1 MGHDL
6 SNEQE
11 SNRQMPCDGAAETL
25 RRRLDELDA
34 RYAESLSAEDD
45 LVRQIGELQRSLA
58 TDAITGF
65 MNRSTF
71 MQQIDRYFSDAPE
84 HRLPAALIKVDLD
97 NFRIINDTFGNRAG
111 DHVLQLVAG
120 VISDICLRP
129 ENRSGEVFFGR
140 IGADE
145 FGIFFPASG
154 LRHASGIAEQVRK
167 RIEDCRFVYSG
178 LRITASC
185 GIVCMPQHATTTD
198 DLIRKADAANYS
210 AKLLGHN
217 RCHVFA
223 HDDDALERFH
233 SQSEQ
238 KKLILN
244 ALEEDRFEIWL
255 QPILK
260 IADRTVHHYEVLIR
274 MRTEDGRILLPG
286 EFMNTAERFG
296 LVAHIDR
303 IAAAKA
309 ITLQSEMVRLGKDL
323 YFSSNISGRNLDDE
337 ELFRF
342 IRDEIHSAGIDPQRI
357 IFEITETAA
366 IRDFRRALHFVGQ
379 LKSIGCLFSLDDF
392 GVGFTSFLYLRE
404 LPLDYLKIDGSFI
417 RRLHEDAVNQVL
429 VKAIVDIA
437 NVIGVKTIAECVELR
452 ETLPV
457 LQRLGVHY
465 AQGFLIGAPAMHL
478 QRE

>member
-1 MGHDL
+1 MAHYPSEEHETSGQVPGNDAT
-6 SNEQE
+6 E
-11 SNRQMPCDGAAETL
+11 SLRKRLEELAE
-25 RRRLDELDA
+25 
-34 RYAESLSAEDD
+34 RYAESRSAQEE
-45 LVRQIGELQRSLA
+45 LARQVGELQRSLE

-65 MNRSTF
+65 LNRSSF
-71 MQQIDRYFSDAPE
+71 MQHIDRYFSESEGLRP
-84 HRLPAALIKVDLD
+84 PAALIKVDLD
-97 NFRIINDTFGNRAG
+97 NFRIINATFGNRAG

-120 VISDICLRP
+120 VISDTCLRP
-129 ENRSGEVFFGR
+129 ENRSGDVCFGR

-145 FGIFFPASG
+145 FGIFVRASG

-185 GIVCMPQHATTTD
+185 GVVCVPQHAATTD

-223 HDDDALERFH
+223 HDDDALARFH

-309 ITLQSEMVRLGKDL
+309 IMLQSEMVRLGKDL

-337 ELFRF
+337 ELFCF
-342 IRDEIHSAGIDPQRI
+342 IRDEIRSAGIDPQHI

-366 IRDFRRALHFVGQ
+366 IRDFKRALHFVGQ

-404 LPLDYLKIDGSFI
+404 LPVDYLKIDGSFI

-437 NVIGVKTIAECVELR
+437 NVIGVKTIAECVELQ

-465 AQGFLIGAPAMHL
+465 AQGFLIGPPAMHL